1 MRSVQKIMK
10 DWMFT
15 NQNGKKRPVDLPH
28 TWNAIDGQDGG
39 NDYFRGT
46 CVYEKTFSRPEYN
59 AGEHVYLQFHG
70 VNASARVVLN
80 GTEVCTHDNG
90 YSTFRKDITE
100 LLKDENELR
109 VEVDNSVN
117 DLVYPQMA
125 DFTFYGGIYRDVEL
139 LTVSAE
145 HFDLDYYG
153 GPGIRYVTEVNGKNA
168 TVKVDTYTNVADLS
182 TAGLEVEIIL
192 KDAKGN
198 MVASAK
204 GTSVALKIADVH
216 LWDGIKDPYLY
227 RLEAQLKRGET
238 VVDEVS
244 CNCGVRTFLVDPDKG
259 FFLNGRSYPLHGV
272 SRHQDWKGI
281 GNAISCEQMEQDMD
295 LIREVGANTIRLAH
309 YQHNQYFYDL
319 CDRIDTLYF
328 MNNTKMRK

>member
-59 AGEHVYLQFHG
+59 AGERVYLQFHG

-125 DFTFYGGIYRDVEL
+125 AYCF
-139 LTVSAE
+139 
-145 HFDLDYYG
+145 
-153 GPGIRYVTEVNGKNA
+153 
-168 TVKVDTYTNVADLS
+168 
-182 TAGLEVEIIL
+182 
-192 KDAKGN
+192 
-198 MVASAK
+198 
-204 GTSVALKIADVH
+204 
-216 LWDGIKDPYLY
+216 
-227 RLEAQLKRGET
+227 
-238 VVDEVS
+238 
-244 CNCGVRTFLVDPDKG
+244 
-259 FFLNGRSYPLHGV
+259 GR
-272 SRHQDWKGI
+272 
-281 GNAISCEQMEQDMD
+281 A
-295 LIREVGANTIRLAH
+295 
-309 YQHNQYFYDL
+309 F
-319 CDRIDTLYF
+319 
-328 MNNTKMRK
+328 